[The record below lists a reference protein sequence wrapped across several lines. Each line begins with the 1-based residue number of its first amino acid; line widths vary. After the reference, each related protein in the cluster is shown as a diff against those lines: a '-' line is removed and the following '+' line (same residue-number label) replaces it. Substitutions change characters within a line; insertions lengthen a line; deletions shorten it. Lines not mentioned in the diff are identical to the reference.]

1 MVKLVVKAPLN
12 ENETKNFN
20 YDFDQPVIT
29 IGRLKDNDIPLPLS
43 TISGFHAQILKEGE
57 NHYLLDRGSINGTYL
72 NGQRLVAGEKKLLH
86 DGDTIRIQTF
96 DIYFSSGITVLN
108 LEQGA
113 TVQVARQM
121 VMEVLGAWESKAQE
135 KPRLIIMGGAENGR
149 QFELS
154 EQKSLIIGREANSD
168 IQVDHPS
175 VSRRHAEIAFTWSG
189 AFLKD
194 LNSSNGVY
202 VNDQRIAGG
211 QKLHDRDMVKC
222 GQQTSDQPVL
232 LVYSDPAEALLSRME
247 DKQLTESAPPDM
259 PLPQINV
266 PAASPQTMTAQG
278 SQSAVAPSPSSAP
291 VPTAPAGS
299 RGFPVIGYVVMVIG
313 AFVICGIAYLF
324 FMQHPRIV
332 VEQVTP
338 AQGFSGQSIT
348 ISGKELDSA
357 KVKMVRIYQE
367 TSPILKRDEHSLV
380 VRIPEFRNVDSEKDT
395 EVVVQDNKG
404 EIGRLPFKLIA
415 EPGLRGISPES
426 GAPGS
431 EVHVSTIGSNTG
443 MKVYFEDVEV
453 SVRSTSSK
461 EIVVVAPAP
470 ATIPREGLPMK
481 VTVRSYGTPIKN
493 SLDFTVLPPA
503 VVESDRFQ
511 LAFMAKPFTPALGF
525 NEYCV
530 ETNLGPLLVLVA
542 RDEYAGSQERAE
554 KTAANLSEAIDV
566 FRSDP
571 TEKVALLSENNA
583 LSIVAQGDAGD
594 KRLLLR
600 VFPEDAIA
608 YGKISGRVIAP
619 DELGQWW
626 QMLLDSYF
634 RVFVQV
640 ADPSSTGIVATGGA
654 IFQQIYSFYPV
665 EQGGQKFFKRD
676 FLTALAADQ
685 KEKLL
690 GLSLKLPPRVARV
703 DGKWNGI
710 MSNNLYHNISEDS
723 LELILNFRQN
733 DHGAISG
740 NAEINWKI
748 VMGQGQGGFQ
758 NVAIRKLG
766 IFGLSGSY
774 QKTKAYPLEFSVVE
788 KDGRRLNFV
797 GRLDG
802 DILGGSYLINS
813 TGEEG
818 TWSARLAK

>member
-12 ENETKNFN
+12 ENETKDFN

-29 IGRLKDNDIPLPLS
+29 IGRLKENDIPLPLS

-57 NHYLLDRGSINGTYL
+57 NYYLLDRGSINGTYL
-72 NGQRLVAGEKKLLH
+72 NGQRLVAGEKKLIH

-96 DIYFSSGITVLN
+96 ELFFSSGITALN

-135 KPRLIIMGGAENGR
+135 KPRIIIMGGAENGR

-154 EQKSLIIGREANSD
+154 EQKTLIIGREANSD

-202 VNDQRIAGG
+202 VNDVRIAGG
-211 QKLHDRDMVKC
+211 QKLHDRDMVRC
-222 GQQTSDQPVL
+222 GQQTSNQPVL
-232 LVYSDPAEALLSRME
+232 LVYSDPAEALLSRIE
-247 DKQLTESAPPDM
+247 DKQLTDSAPPDM
-259 PLPQINV
+259 PLPPINEP
-266 PAASPQTMTAQG
+266 PAAPQPVIAQELPP
-278 SQSAVAPSPSSAP
+278 AAAPPPSPATA
-291 VPTAPAGS
+291 PTAS
-299 RGFPVIGYVVMVIG
+299 RGFPVIGYIVMVIG
-313 AFVICGIAYLF
+313 ALVICGIAYLF
-324 FMQHPRIV
+324 FMQTPKVV
-332 VEQVTP
+332 VEQATP
-338 AQGFSGQSIT
+338 SQGFSGQSIT
-348 ISGKELDSA
+348 ISGKELDSS
-357 KVKMVRIYQE
+357 KVKTVRIYQE
-367 TSPILKRDEHSLV
+367 SSPILKRDEHSV
-380 VRIPEFRNVDSEKDT
+380 VVKVPEFRNVDSEKET
-395 EVVVQDNKG
+395 EIVVEDRKG
-404 EIGRLPFKLIA
+404 VIGRLPFRLIV
-415 EPGLRGISPES
+415 EPGFRGITPQS
-426 GAPGS
+426 GGPGS
-431 EVHVSTIGSNTG
+431 EVHVSTVGSNSG
-443 MKVYFEDVEV
+443 MKVYFGDVEA
-453 SVRSTSSK
+453 SVRSTTSR
-461 EIVVVAPAP
+461 EIVAIVPSPAEK
-470 ATIPREGLPMK
+470 IPPEGLTMK
-481 VTVRSYGTPIKN
+481 VTVRSYDTPVKN
-493 SLDFTVLPPA
+493 SFGFTVLPLTVA
-503 VVESDRFQ
+503 SSDTFQ
-511 LAFMAKPFTPALGF
+511 LGFIPKPFSPVLGF
-525 NEYCV
+525 NEYGV

-542 RDEYAGSQERAE
+542 HDEYASSQERAE
-554 KTAANLSEAIDV
+554 KTAANLNQAIGA

-571 TEKVALLSENNA
+571 TEKVALLSEKDS

-594 KRLLLR
+594 KRVLLH
-600 VFPEDAIA
+600 VFPEDALA
-608 YGKISGRVIAP
+608 YGKISGRVVAP

-640 ADPSSTGIVATGGA
+640 ADPSTTGILATGGT

-665 EQGGQKFFKRD
+665 DQGGRKFFKQD
-676 FLTALAADQ
+676 FPASLAADQ

-690 GLSLKLPPRVARV
+690 ALSLKLPQRVASV
-703 DGKWNGI
+703 NGKWNGI

-723 LELILNFRQN
+723 LELILTFRQN
-733 DHGAISG
+733 DSGAING
-740 NAEINWKI
+740 NAEVNWKI
-748 VMGQGQGGFQ
+748 VMGEGQGGFQ
-758 NVAIRKLG
+758 NVALRKLG

-774 QKTKAYPLEFSVVE
+774 EKTKAYPLAFTFVE

-802 DILGGSYLINS
+802 DILGGSYLIGS

>member
-1 MVKLVVKAPLN
+1 MVKLIVKAPLN
-12 ENETKNFN
+12 ESETKNFT

-29 IGRLKDNDIPLPLS
+29 IGRLKENDIPLPLS

-96 DIYFSSGITVLN
+96 ELYFSSGIAALN

-135 KPRLIIMGGAENGR
+135 KPRIIIMGGAENGR

-154 EQKSLIIGREANSD
+154 EQKSLVIGREANTD

-189 AFLKD
+189 AFIKD
-194 LNSSNGVY
+194 LNSSNGVF
-202 VNDQRIAGG
+202 VNDVRIAGG

-222 GQQTSDQPVL
+222 GQQTSDQPIL
-232 LVYSDPAEALLSRME
+232 LVYSDPAEALLSRIE
-247 DKQLTESAPPDM
+247 DKQLTDMAPSDM
-259 PLPQINV
+259 PPPQDNAV
-266 PAASPQTMTAQG
+266 AAQPPVIAPLLQPEA
-278 SQSAVAPSPSSAP
+278 APSPPAAP
-291 VPTAPAGS
+291 LPTVPTVT
-299 RGFPVIGYVVMVIG
+299 RGFPVIGYVVVVIG
-313 AFVICGIAYLF
+313 AFVIGGLAYLF
-324 FMQHPRIV
+324 FMQHPKVV
-332 VEQVTP
+332 VELVTP
-338 AQGFSGQSIT
+338 PQGFSGQSIT

-357 KVKMVRIYQE
+357 KVKTVRIYQE
-367 TSPILKRDEHSLV
+367 PSPILKREEHSV
-380 VRIPEFRNVDSEKDT
+380 IVKVPEFRNVDSEKAT
-395 EVVVQDNKG
+395 EVVVEDKKG
-404 EIGRLPFKLIA
+404 VIGRLPFTLIA
-415 EPGLRGISPES
+415 EPGLRGISPQS
-426 GAPGS
+426 GSPGS
-431 EVHVSTIGSNTG
+431 EVRVSTIGSNTG
-443 MKVYFEDVEV
+443 VKVYFGDVEATI
-453 SVRSTSSK
+453 RSTTSR
-461 EIVVVAPAP
+461 EIVAVAPTP
-470 ATIPREGLPMK
+470 ANTIPPEGLRMK
-481 VTVRSYGTPIKN
+481 VTARSYDTLIKN
-493 SLDFTVLPPA
+493 SFDFTMLPTTLA
-503 VVESDRFQ
+503 ESDQFQ
-511 LAFMAKPFTPALGF
+511 LAFTAKPFSPALGF
-525 NEYCV
+525 NEYGV

-542 RDEYAGSQERAE
+542 HDEYAGSQERAE
-554 KTAANLSEAIDV
+554 KTAANLNQAIEV

-571 TEKVALLSENNA
+571 TEKVVLVSENNS

-600 VFPEDAIA
+600 VFPEDAMA

-634 RVFVQV
+634 RVFIQV
-640 ADPSSTGIVATGGA
+640 ADPSSTGIIAIGGTV
-654 IFQQIYSFYPV
+654 FQQIYSFYPV
-665 EQGGQKFFKRD
+665 ELGGRKSFKRD
-676 FLTALAADQ
+676 FPTALAADQ

-690 GLSLKLPPRVARV
+690 ALSLKLPQRVATV
-703 DGKWNGI
+703 SGKWSGL

-723 LELILNFRQN
+723 LELILTFRQN
-733 DHGAISG
+733 DSGAISG

-748 VMGQGQGGFQ
+748 VMGEGQGGFQ
-758 NVAIRKLG
+758 NVATHKLG

-774 QKTKAYPLEFSVVE
+774 RRTKAYPLEFSFVE